1 MRTSYQVRLTT
12 LLSHIDMRTNYLTA
26 GAEHPTRSLIE
37 SATEKGPN
45 VT

>member
-1 MRTSYQVRLTT
+1 MRSNYQVRMIMF
-12 LLSHIDMRTNYLTA
+12 LSHIDMRTNYLTA
-26 GAEHPTRSLIE
+26 GAEHPTRSLNE